1 MKYFNLY
8 LHSNFKT
15 GRAPCEK
22 KLFNMANLTPT
33 QKLQLGANRIFG
45 TTIGDGFRSGRK
57 ILKKTVVNTNTY
69 DSLRFLDVDDYLPTK
84 FHPEYEEHKEYLKAQ
99 FERRRHRILM
109 RGVKLGMK
117 KTVKEDNMSIFTTKK

>member
-1 MKYFNLY
+1 MKYFNMY

-22 KLFNMANLTPT
+22 KLFNMTNLTPT

-45 TTIGDGFRSGRK
+45 TTIGDGYKSGRK
-57 ILKKTVVNTNTY
+57 IIKDTFVNTHGY
-69 DSLRFLDVDDYLPTK
+69 DKIRFLDVDDYLPSK
-84 FHPEYEEHKEYLKAQ
+84 FKPELDDRKHYLKAQ

>member
-8 LHSNFKT
+8 AHSNFKT
-15 GRAPCEK
+15 GRPPCEK
-22 KLFNMANLTPT
+22 KFFNMVNLTAT
-33 QKLQLGANRIFG
+33 QKLQLGAMRIFG
-45 TTIGDGFRSGRK
+45 TTVGDGYKSGRK
-57 ILKKTVVNTNTY
+57 ILRQANISTNLY
-69 DSLRFLDVDDYLPTK
+69 DSIKFLDVDDYLPAK
-84 FHPEYEEHKEYLKAQ
+84 FRPEHEDKKYYIKAQ